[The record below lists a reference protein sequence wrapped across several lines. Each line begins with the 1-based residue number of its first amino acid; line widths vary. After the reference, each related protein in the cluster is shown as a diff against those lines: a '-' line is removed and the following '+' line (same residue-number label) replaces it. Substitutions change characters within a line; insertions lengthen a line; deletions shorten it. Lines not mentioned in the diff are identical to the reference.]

1 MLIKLSKVGN
11 PLRIFRDP
19 NSFLVTEFQRAA
31 SQLEL
36 VDDVDKL
43 FDGIRWIT
51 TRIYRAIVTLING
64 FGWLA
69 RLKMLFVVAFFQGL
83 WEIIRAIGRWPQFFI
98 NAWHMR

>member
-1 MLIKLSKVGN
+1 MQV
-11 PLRIFRDP
+11 FREVD
-19 NSFLVTEFQRAA
+19 SFLVTDFQEAA

-36 VDDVDKL
+36 VDNVNKL
-43 FDGIRWIT
+43 FDGIRSIM
-51 TRIYRAIVTLING
+51 TRIYRAIIALING
-64 FGWLA
+64 FWWLT